1 MAKLTDDYIR
11 KMIQWRNS
19 TLPGALEALE
29 ELLELRERTRW
40 IPVEERLPRL
50 YDDVIVNANGNE
62 YNGVFSGFLSDDNE
76 WYLKDSDVESGVVNE
91 DYVTHWMPLPSIPKV
106 LHE

>member
-40 IPVEERLPRL
+40 IPVTEALPVYRKECL
-50 YDDVIVNANGNE
+50 VFYLARGLMFKAE
-62 YNGVFSGFLSDDNE
+62 YSHDGWCDASGEISDELLEN
-76 WYLKDSDVESGVVNE
+76 
-91 DYVTHWMPLPSIPKV
+91 VTHWIEIPEPPEV
-106 LHE
+106 